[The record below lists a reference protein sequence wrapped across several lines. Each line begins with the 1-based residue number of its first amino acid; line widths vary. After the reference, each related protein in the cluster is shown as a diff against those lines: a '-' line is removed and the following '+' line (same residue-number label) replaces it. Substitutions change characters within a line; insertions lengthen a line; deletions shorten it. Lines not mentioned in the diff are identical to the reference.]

1 MKKSLTRLG
10 AVLLSVTL
18 LAGFAGC
25 SKNEDEEVKPTE
37 REEIPATD
45 TEDTEEGKEGL
56 ARSYLTGEWID
67 EELASRKP
75 VAIMIGNTNDAL
87 PQYGLSQADVMYE
100 APAEG
105 GITRLMPIFQ
115 DYSNLERIGSVRS
128 CRHYYA
134 YYAME
139 FEAMYIHYGQAAYAT
154 DLLNSGKVE
163 DINGLVGSVDAAAFF
178 RDKSRKAPHN
188 AFVSTEGIDAGI
200 DLLEYDRKLPED
212 YKGHYV
218 FNTDDEKEIE
228 LTGDE
233 AVVVQPGYYINN
245 PWFVYNDED
254 GLYYR
259 FQFKK
264 EHMDENTGTQLSFK
278 NIILQYCDYTKIDA
292 QYGYLD
298 VESTGEGTGKYITN
312 GKVIDVTWSKADE
325 NSPTRYFDTEGNEI
339 VLNQGKTMVCVLLND
354 MESRLNIFANEGDFT
369 PPTPT
374 QQ

>member
-1 MKKSLTRLG
+1 MKKWISILCMLLMTASL
-10 AVLLSVTL
+10 A
-18 LAGFAGC
+18 AGC
-25 SKNEDEEVKPTE
+25 GKDEKE
-37 REEIPATD
+37 TD
-45 TEDTEEGKEGL
+45 TETEKADVAETETENETKDGM

-67 EELASRKP
+67 EELASQKP

-87 PQYGLSQADVMYE
+87 PQYGLSQADVIYE

-115 DYSNLERIGSVRS
+115 DYSGLDRIGSVRS

-139 FEAMYIHYGQAAYAT
+139 FDAVYVHYGQASYAT

-163 DINGLVGSVDAAAFF
+163 DLNGLNGAVDSASFF
-178 RDKSRKAPHN
+178 RDSSRKAPHN
-188 AFVSTEGIDAGI
+188 AFVSTEGIEAGI
-200 DLLEYDRKLPED
+200 ELMGYDTQLPED
-212 YKGHYV
+212 YEGHYQ
-218 FNTDDEKEIE
+218 FNTDDEKEIT
-228 LTGDE
+228 LSGDD

-245 PWFVYNDED
+245 PWFVYNEED

-264 EHMDENTGTQLSFK
+264 EHMDENTGTQLAFK
-278 NIILQYCDYTKIDA
+278 NILLQYCDYTKLDA

-312 GKVIDVTWSKADE
+312 GKVIDVTWSKTDE
-325 NSPTRYFDTEGNEI
+325 NSPTRYYDEDGKEI

-354 MESRLNIFANEGDFT
+354 MESRLNIFADEADFT
-369 PPTPT
+369 PPTP